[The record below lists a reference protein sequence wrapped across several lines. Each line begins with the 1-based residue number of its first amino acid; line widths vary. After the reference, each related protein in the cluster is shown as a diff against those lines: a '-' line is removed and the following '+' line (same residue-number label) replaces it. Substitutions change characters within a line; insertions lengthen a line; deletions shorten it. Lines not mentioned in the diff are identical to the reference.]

1 MKAGIVTFN
10 SAHNYGAVLQV
21 YAMQEYLKSL
31 GMDVDVI
38 NYRLKEIDNVY
49 KLYNVRRRDPRLIR
63 GIKKANKFLSINI
76 FERWRIE
83 KRNNFEDF
91 IKNVLNTTKPYKTLP
106 EIQSDFLQYDVLI
119 AGSDQIWN
127 TELTKGFKPA
137 YFLEFGNKDA
147 RRIAYAASIGNDTI
161 DEKYVL
167 FYKRY
172 LENFDFI
179 SVREES
185 MKDVLKDLT
194 DKTITRVIDPTLLLN
209 KEVYDKLKKETKYKG
224 KDYIYVHFIGNDDKT
239 YEIADYLSRTLGIPV
254 LHNRQKG
261 LFENELDSTFHA
273 RPEEFISVIENAK
286 YIVTNSFHTTV
297 FSLIYEKDFITIPH
311 ATRPARM
318 QNLLEIAGLSNH
330 LVEDVRI
337 MPKLETLKI
346 DYKDVKKR
354 LLEEREGS
362 IEFLNNA
369 IYGEIPDKHE
379 ENYFKTGSKFNC
391 YGCELCKDICPVHA
405 IEMIEDEEG
414 FKYPVIDKEKCIKC
428 GLCERNCIYRKK
440 VEKENNDESYPL
452 VYAASYKDNDV
463 LNNSSSGGIFTALY
477 KHIISQKGYVVGVR
491 YNEDMVAEY
500 AMVDNE
506 KDCEKFR
513 GSKYV
518 AANVNDIK
526 KEVKEKLEKG
536 KTVLFTGNPC
546 QIKALKAY
554 LNKDYDNLYLVEII
568 CHGVPSP
575 KVFRLYIKY
584 LEEKYN
590 SKVVDF
596 KFRDKEKGWA
606 TKNLSTIRVVFE
618 DGREVT
624 ELAKYNNY
632 NRAFLNNYIL
642 RPGCYNCE
650 LTGNNGLADMT
661 IGDFWGI
668 ENLMPKYAKKEKNG
682 ISIIKINTN
691 RGNTLFEDIC
701 GNLEYYKSNYKD
713 GYRSNHK
720 SAVILNDNRFNL
732 MEEVDGVE
740 INSLLEKYNQFKTGK
755 KAKQEISEK
764 SI

>member
-31 GMDVDVI
+31 GLDVDVI
-38 NYRLKEIDNVY
+38 NYRIKEIDNVY
-49 KLYNVRRRDPRLIR
+49 KLYNVRRKDPKLIR
-63 GIKKANKFLSINI
+63 GIKKAKKILKVNLC
-76 FERWRIE
+76 ERWKLE
-83 KRNNFEDF
+83 KRKNFEYF
-91 IKNVLNTTKPYKTLP
+91 INNVLNTTKPYTTLQ
-106 EIQSDFLQYDVLI
+106 EIQKDFLQYDVLI

-147 RRIAYAASIGNDTI
+147 RRISYAASLGNDSI
-161 DEKYVL
+161 DEKYTL

-179 SVREES
+179 SVREEA
-185 MKDVLKDLT
+185 MKDILKDLT
-194 DKTITRVIDPTLLLN
+194 DKPITRVIDPTLLLD
-209 KEVYDKLKKETKYKG
+209 KEVYDKLKIETRYKG
-224 KDYIYVHFIGNDDKT
+224 KDYIYVHYIGNDDKT
-239 YEIADYLSRTLGIPV
+239 YEIADQLSRKLGIPV

-261 LFENELDSTFHA
+261 LFENELDSLFNA

-346 DYKDVKKR
+346 DYKDVKRR
-354 LLEEREGS
+354 LLEERKSS

-369 IYGEIPDKHE
+369 IYGEIPDKHK
-379 ENYFKTGSKFNC
+379 ENYFKTQNKFNC

-405 IEMIEDEEG
+405 IEMVEDEEG
-414 FKYPVIDKEKCIKC
+414 FKYPKIDKEKCIKC
-428 GLCERNCIYRKK
+428 GLCEKNCIYRKK
-440 VEKENNDESYPL
+440 IEKEKNEDYPL
-452 VYAASYKDNDV
+452 IYAASYKDENV
-463 LNNSSSGGIFTALY
+463 LKNSSSGGVFTALY
-477 KHIISQKGYVVGVR
+477 KHVLANKGYVVGVR

-500 AMVDNE
+500 AIADNE
-506 KDCEKFR
+506 KECEKFR

-518 AANVNDIK
+518 AASINDVREKI
-526 KEVKEKLEKG
+526 KEKLEKG

-546 QIKALKAY
+546 QIKALKTY
-554 LNKDYDNLYLVEII
+554 LNKDYDNLYLVEIF

-584 LEEKYN
+584 LEEKYK

-596 KFRDKEKGWA
+596 KFRDKEAGWGTGKG
-606 TKNLSTIRVVFE
+606 STIKVEFE
-618 DGREVT
+618 NGKILYEP
-624 ELAKYNNY
+624 AKYNNY
-632 NRAFLNNYIL
+632 NRAFANNNIL
-642 RPGCYNCE
+642 RPGCSNCE
-650 LTGNNGLADMT
+650 FAGVNDLADMS

-668 ENLMPKYAKKEKNG
+668 EKVMPKYSKKQKNG
-682 ISIIKINTN
+682 ISIIRINTN
-691 RGNTLFEDIC
+691 KGNSLFEDIC
-701 GNLEYYKSNYKD
+701 RNLEYYESNLKD
-713 GYRSNHK
+713 GYRENHK
-720 SAVILNDNRFNL
+720 YAVQLNGNRFDL
-732 MEEVDGVE
+732 MEQIDGVE
-740 INSLLEKYNQFKTGK
+740 INSLLESFNQFKSGK
-755 KAKQEISEK
+755 NANKKIKEK
-764 SI
+764 GI

>member
-31 GMDVDVI
+31 GLDVDVI
-38 NYRLKEIDNVY
+38 NYRIKEIDNVY
-49 KLYNVRRRDPRLIR
+49 KLYNVRRKDPKLIR
-63 GIKKANKFLSINI
+63 GIKKAKKILKVNLC
-76 FERWRIE
+76 ERWKLE
-83 KRNNFEDF
+83 KRKNFEYF
-91 IKNVLNTTKPYKTLP
+91 INNVLNTTKPYTTLQ
-106 EIQSDFLQYDVLI
+106 EIQKDFLQYDVLI

-147 RRIAYAASIGNDTI
+147 RRISYAASLGNDSI
-161 DEKYVL
+161 DEKYIL

-179 SVREES
+179 SVREEA
-185 MKDVLKDLT
+185 MKDILKDLT
-194 DKTITRVIDPTLLLN
+194 DKPITRVIDPTLLLD
-209 KEVYDKLKKETKYKG
+209 KEVYDKLKIETRYKG
-224 KDYIYVHFIGNDDKT
+224 KDYIYVHYIGNDDKT
-239 YEIADYLSRTLGIPV
+239 YEIADQLSRKLGIPV

-261 LFENELDSTFHA
+261 LFENELDSLFNA

-346 DYKDVKKR
+346 DYKDVKRR
-354 LLEEREGS
+354 LLEERKSS

-369 IYGEIPDKHE
+369 IYGEIPDKHK
-379 ENYFKTGSKFNC
+379 ENYFKTQNKFNC

-405 IEMIEDEEG
+405 IEMVEDEEG
-414 FKYPVIDKEKCIKC
+414 FKYPKIDKEKCIKC
-428 GLCERNCIYRKK
+428 GLCEKNCIYRKK
-440 VEKENNDESYPL
+440 IEKEKNEDYPL
-452 VYAASYKDNDV
+452 IYAASYKDENV
-463 LNNSSSGGIFTALY
+463 LKNSSSGGVFTALY
-477 KHIISQKGYVVGVR
+477 KHVLANKGYVVGVR

-500 AMVDNE
+500 AIADNE
-506 KDCEKFR
+506 KECEKFR

-518 AANVNDIK
+518 AASINDVREKI
-526 KEVKEKLEKG
+526 KEKLEKG

-546 QIKALKAY
+546 QIKALKTY
-554 LNKDYDNLYLVEII
+554 LNKDYDNLYLVEIF

-584 LEEKYN
+584 LEEKYK

-596 KFRDKEKGWA
+596 KFRDKEAGWGTGKG
-606 TKNLSTIRVVFE
+606 STIKVEFE
-618 DGREVT
+618 NGKILYEP
-624 ELAKYNNY
+624 AKYNNY
-632 NRAFLNNYIL
+632 NRAFANNNIL
-642 RPGCYNCE
+642 RPGCSNCE
-650 LTGNNGLADMT
+650 FAGVNDLADMS

-668 ENLMPKYAKKEKNG
+668 EKVMPKYSKKQKNG
-682 ISIIKINTN
+682 ISIIRINTN
-691 RGNTLFEDIC
+691 KGNSLFEDIC
-701 GNLEYYKSNYKD
+701 RNLEYYESNLKD
-713 GYRSNHK
+713 GYRENHK
-720 SAVILNDNRFNL
+720 YAVQLNGNRFDL
-732 MEEVDGVE
+732 MEQIDGVE
-740 INSLLEKYNQFKTGK
+740 INSLLESFNQFKSGK
-755 KAKQEISEK
+755 NANKKIKEK
-764 SI
+764 GI

>member
-31 GMDVDVI
+31 GLDVDVI
-38 NYRLKEIDNVY
+38 NYRIKEIDNVY
-49 KLYNVRRRDPRLIR
+49 KLYNVRRKDPKLIR
-63 GIKKANKFLSINI
+63 GIKKAKKILKVNLC
-76 FERWRIE
+76 ERWKLE
-83 KRNNFEDF
+83 KRKNFEYF
-91 IKNVLNTTKPYKTLP
+91 INNVLNTTKPYTTLQ
-106 EIQSDFLQYDVLI
+106 EIQKDFLQYDVLI

-147 RRIAYAASIGNDTI
+147 RRISYAASLGNDSI
-161 DEKYVL
+161 DEKYTL

-179 SVREES
+179 SVREEA
-185 MKDVLKDLT
+185 MKDILKDLT
-194 DKTITRVIDPTLLLN
+194 DKPITRVIDPTLLLD
-209 KEVYDKLKKETKYKG
+209 KEVYDKLKIETRYKG
-224 KDYIYVHFIGNDDKT
+224 KDYIYVHYIGNDDKT
-239 YEIADYLSRTLGIPV
+239 YEIADQLSRKLGIPV

-261 LFENELDSTFHA
+261 LFENELDSLFNA

-346 DYKDVKKR
+346 DYKDVKRR
-354 LLEEREGS
+354 LLEERKSS

-369 IYGEIPDKHE
+369 IYGEIPDKHK
-379 ENYFKTGSKFNC
+379 ENYFKTQNKFNC

-405 IEMIEDEEG
+405 IEMVEDEEG
-414 FKYPVIDKEKCIKC
+414 FKYPKIDKEKCIKC
-428 GLCERNCIYRKK
+428 GLCEKNCIYRKEI
-440 VEKENNDESYPL
+440 EKEKNDDYPL
-452 VYAASYKDNDV
+452 IYAASYKDENV
-463 LNNSSSGGIFTALY
+463 LKNSSSGGVFTALY
-477 KHIISQKGYVVGVR
+477 KHVLANKGYVVGVR

-500 AMVDNE
+500 AIADNE
-506 KDCEKFR
+506 KECEKFR

-518 AANVNDIK
+518 AASINDVREKI
-526 KEVKEKLEKG
+526 KEKLEKG

-546 QIKALKAY
+546 QIKALKTY
-554 LNKDYDNLYLVEII
+554 LNKDYDNLYLVEIF

-584 LEEKYN
+584 LEEKYK

-596 KFRDKEKGWA
+596 KFRDKEAGWGTGKG
-606 TKNLSTIRVVFE
+606 STIKVEFE
-618 DGREVT
+618 NGKILYEP
-624 ELAKYNNY
+624 AKYNNY
-632 NRAFLNNYIL
+632 NRAFANNNIL
-642 RPGCYNCE
+642 RPGCSNCE
-650 LTGNNGLADMT
+650 FAGVNDLADMS

-668 ENLMPKYAKKEKNG
+668 EKVMPKYSKKQKNG
-682 ISIIKINTN
+682 ISIIRINTN
-691 RGNTLFEDIC
+691 KGNSLFEDIC
-701 GNLEYYKSNYKD
+701 RNLEYYESNLKD
-713 GYRSNHK
+713 GYRENHK
-720 SAVILNDNRFNL
+720 YAVQLNGNRFDL
-732 MEEVDGVE
+732 MEQIDGVE
-740 INSLLEKYNQFKTGK
+740 INSLLESFNQFKSGK
-755 KAKQEISEK
+755 NANKKIKEK
-764 SI
+764 GI

>member
-31 GMDVDVI
+31 GLDVDVI
-38 NYRLKEIDNVY
+38 NYRIKEIDNVY
-49 KLYNVRRRDPRLIR
+49 KLYNVRRKDPKLIR
-63 GIKKANKFLSINI
+63 GIKKAKKILKVNLC
-76 FERWRIE
+76 ERWKLE
-83 KRNNFEDF
+83 KRKNFEYF
-91 IKNVLNTTKPYKTLP
+91 INNVLNTTKPYTTLQ
-106 EIQSDFLQYDVLI
+106 EIQKDFLHYDVLI

-147 RRIAYAASIGNDTI
+147 RRISYAASLGNDSI
-161 DEKYVL
+161 DEKYTL

-179 SVREES
+179 SVREEA
-185 MKDVLKDLT
+185 MKDILKDLT
-194 DKTITRVIDPTLLLN
+194 DKPITRVIDPTLLLD
-209 KEVYDKLKKETKYKG
+209 KEVYDKLKIETRYKG
-224 KDYIYVHFIGNDDKT
+224 KDYIYVHYIGNDDKT
-239 YEIADYLSRTLGIPV
+239 YEIADQLSRKLGIPV

-261 LFENELDSTFHA
+261 LFENELDSLFNA

-346 DYKDVKKR
+346 DYKDVKRR
-354 LLEEREGS
+354 LLEERKSS

-369 IYGEIPDKHE
+369 IYGEIPDKHK
-379 ENYFKTGSKFNC
+379 ENYFKTQNKFNC

-405 IEMIEDEEG
+405 IEMVEDEEG
-414 FKYPVIDKEKCIKC
+414 FKYPKIDKEKCIKC
-428 GLCERNCIYRKK
+428 GLCEKNCIYRKK
-440 VEKENNDESYPL
+440 IEKEKNEDYPL
-452 VYAASYKDNDV
+452 IYAASYKDENV
-463 LNNSSSGGIFTALY
+463 LKNSSSGGVFTALY
-477 KHIISQKGYVVGVR
+477 KHVLANKGYVVGVR

-500 AMVDNE
+500 AIADNE
-506 KDCEKFR
+506 KECEKFR

-518 AANVNDIK
+518 AASINDVREKI
-526 KEVKEKLEKG
+526 KEKLEKG

-546 QIKALKAY
+546 QIKALKTY
-554 LNKDYDNLYLVEII
+554 LNKDYDNLYLVEIF

-584 LEEKYN
+584 LEEKYK

-596 KFRDKEKGWA
+596 KFRDKEAGWGTGKG
-606 TKNLSTIRVVFE
+606 STIKVEFE
-618 DGREVT
+618 NGKILYEP
-624 ELAKYNNY
+624 AKYNNY
-632 NRAFLNNYIL
+632 NRAFANNNIL
-642 RPGCYNCE
+642 RPGCSNCE
-650 LTGNNGLADMT
+650 FAGVNDLADMS

-668 ENLMPKYAKKEKNG
+668 EKVMPKYSKKQKNG
-682 ISIIKINTN
+682 ISIIRINTN
-691 RGNTLFEDIC
+691 KGNSLFEDIC
-701 GNLEYYKSNYKD
+701 RNLEYYESNLKD
-713 GYRSNHK
+713 GYRENHK
-720 SAVILNDNRFNL
+720 YAVQLNGNRFDL
-732 MEEVDGVE
+732 MEQIDGVE
-740 INSLLEKYNQFKTGK
+740 INSLLESFNQFKSGK
-755 KAKQEISEK
+755 NANKKIKEK
-764 SI
+764 GI

>member
-31 GMDVDVI
+31 GLDVDVI
-38 NYRLKEIDNVY
+38 NYRIKEIDNVY
-49 KLYNVRRRDPRLIR
+49 KLYNVRRKDPKLIR
-63 GIKKANKFLSINI
+63 GIKKAKKILKVNLC
-76 FERWRIE
+76 ERWKIE
-83 KRNNFEDF
+83 KRKNFEYF
-91 IKNVLNTTKPYKTLP
+91 INNVLNTTKPYTTLQ
-106 EIQSDFLQYDVLI
+106 EIQKDFLQYDVLI

-147 RRIAYAASIGNDTI
+147 RRISYAASLGNDSI
-161 DEKYVL
+161 DEKYIL

-179 SVREES
+179 SVREEA
-185 MKDVLKDLT
+185 MKDILKDLT
-194 DKTITRVIDPTLLLN
+194 DKPITRVIDPTLLLD
-209 KEVYDKLKKETKYKG
+209 KEVYDNLKIETKYKG
-224 KDYIYVHFIGNDDKT
+224 KDYIYVHYIGNDDKT
-239 YEIADYLSRTLGIPV
+239 YEIADQLSRKLGIPV

-261 LFENELDSTFHA
+261 LFENELDSLFNA

-346 DYKDVKKR
+346 DYKDVKRR
-354 LLEEREGS
+354 LLEERKSS

-369 IYGEIPDKHE
+369 IYGEIPDKHK
-379 ENYFKTGSKFNC
+379 ENYFKTQNKFNC

-405 IEMIEDEEG
+405 IEMVEDEEG
-414 FKYPVIDKEKCIKC
+414 FKYPKIDKEKCIKC
-428 GLCERNCIYRKK
+428 GLCEKNCIYRKK
-440 VEKENNDESYPL
+440 IEKEKNEDYPL
-452 VYAASYKDNDV
+452 IYAASYKDENV
-463 LNNSSSGGIFTALY
+463 LKNSSSGGVFTALY
-477 KHIISQKGYVVGVR
+477 KYVLAQKGYVVGVK

-500 AMVDNE
+500 AIADNE
-506 KDCEKFR
+506 KECEKFR

-518 AANVNDIK
+518 AANINDVRVKI
-526 KEVKEKLEKG
+526 KEKLEKG

-546 QIKALKAY
+546 QIKALKTY
-554 LNKDYDNLYLVEII
+554 LNKDYDNLYLVEIF

-584 LEEKYN
+584 LEEKYK

-596 KFRDKEKGWA
+596 KFRDKEAGWGTGKG
-606 TKNLSTIRVVFE
+606 STIKVEFE
-618 DGREVT
+618 NGKVLYEP
-624 ELAKYNNY
+624 AKYNNY
-632 NRAFLNNYIL
+632 NRAFANNNIL
-642 RPGCYNCE
+642 RPGCSNCE
-650 LTGNNGLADMT
+650 FAGVNDIADMT

-668 ENLMPKYAKKEKNG
+668 EKVMPKYSKKQKNG
-682 ISIIKINTN
+682 ISIIRINTN
-691 RGNTLFEDIC
+691 KGNTLFEDIC
-701 GNLEYYKSNYKD
+701 RNLEYYESNLKD
-713 GYRSNHK
+713 GYRDNHK
-720 SAVILNDNRFNL
+720 YAVQLNGNRFDL
-732 MEEVDGVE
+732 MEQIDGVE
-740 INSLLEKYNQFKTGK
+740 INSLLESFNQFKSGK
-755 KAKQEISEK
+755 DANKKIKEK
-764 SI
+764 GI

>member
-31 GMDVDVI
+31 GLDVDVI
-38 NYRLKEIDNVY
+38 NYRIKEIDNVY
-49 KLYNVRRRDPRLIR
+49 KLYNVRRKDPKLIR
-63 GIKKANKFLSINI
+63 GIKKAKKILKVNLC
-76 FERWRIE
+76 ERWKLE
-83 KRNNFEDF
+83 KRKNFEYF
-91 IKNVLNTTKPYKTLP
+91 INNVLNTTKPYTTLQ
-106 EIQSDFLQYDVLI
+106 EIQKDFLQYDVLI

-147 RRIAYAASIGNDTI
+147 RRISYAASLGNDSI
-161 DEKYVL
+161 DEKYIL

-179 SVREES
+179 SVREEA
-185 MKDVLKDLT
+185 MKDILKDLT
-194 DKTITRVIDPTLLLN
+194 DKPITRVIDPTLLLD
-209 KEVYDKLKKETKYKG
+209 KEVYDKLKIETRYKG
-224 KDYIYVHFIGNDDKT
+224 KDYIYVHYIGNDDKT
-239 YEIADYLSRTLGIPV
+239 YEIADQLSRKLGIPV

-261 LFENELDSTFHA
+261 LFENELDSLFNA

-346 DYKDVKKR
+346 DYKDVKRR
-354 LLEEREGS
+354 LLEERKSS

-369 IYGEIPDKHE
+369 IYGEIPDKHK
-379 ENYFKTGSKFNC
+379 ENYFKTQNKFNC

-405 IEMIEDEEG
+405 IEMVEDEEG
-414 FKYPVIDKEKCIKC
+414 FKYPKIDKEKCIKC
-428 GLCERNCIYRKK
+428 GLCEKNCIYRKK
-440 VEKENNDESYPL
+440 IEKEKNEDYPL
-452 VYAASYKDNDV
+452 IYAASYKDENV
-463 LNNSSSGGIFTALY
+463 LKNSSSGGVFTALY
-477 KHIISQKGYVVGVR
+477 KHVLANKGYVVGVR

-500 AMVDNE
+500 AIADNE
-506 KDCEKFR
+506 KECEKFR
-513 GSKYV
+513 GSKYL
-518 AANVNDIK
+518 AASINDVREKI
-526 KEVKEKLEKG
+526 KEKLEKG

-546 QIKALKAY
+546 QIKALKTY
-554 LNKDYDNLYLVEII
+554 LNKDYDNLYLVEIF

-584 LEEKYN
+584 LEEKYK

-596 KFRDKEKGWA
+596 KFRDKEAGWGTGKG
-606 TKNLSTIRVVFE
+606 STIKVEFE
-618 DGREVT
+618 NGKILYEP
-624 ELAKYNNY
+624 AKYNNY
-632 NRAFLNNYIL
+632 NRAFANNNIL
-642 RPGCYNCE
+642 RPGCSNCE
-650 LTGNNGLADMT
+650 FAGVNDLADMS

-668 ENLMPKYAKKEKNG
+668 EKVMPKYSKKQKNG
-682 ISIIKINTN
+682 ISIIRINTN
-691 RGNTLFEDIC
+691 KGNSLFEDIC
-701 GNLEYYKSNYKD
+701 RNLEYYESNLKD
-713 GYRSNHK
+713 GYRENHK
-720 SAVILNDNRFNL
+720 YAVQLNGNRFDL
-732 MEEVDGVE
+732 MEQIDGVE
-740 INSLLEKYNQFKTGK
+740 INSLLESFNQFKSGK
-755 KAKQEISEK
+755 NANKKIKEK
-764 SI
+764 GI

>member
-31 GMDVDVI
+31 GLDVDVI
-38 NYRLKEIDNVY
+38 NYRIKEIDNVY
-49 KLYNVRRRDPRLIR
+49 KLYNVRRKDPKLIR
-63 GIKKANKFLSINI
+63 GIKKAKKILKVNLC
-76 FERWRIE
+76 ERWKLE
-83 KRNNFEDF
+83 KRKNFEYF
-91 IKNVLNTTKPYKTLP
+91 INNVLNTTKPYTTLQ
-106 EIQSDFLQYDVLI
+106 EIQKDFLQYDVLI

-147 RRIAYAASIGNDTI
+147 RRISYAASLGNDSI
-161 DEKYVL
+161 DEKYTL

-179 SVREES
+179 SVREEA
-185 MKDVLKDLT
+185 MKDILKDLT
-194 DKTITRVIDPTLLLN
+194 DKPITRVIDPTLLLD
-209 KEVYDKLKKETKYKG
+209 KEVYDKLKIETRYKG
-224 KDYIYVHFIGNDDKT
+224 KDYIYVHYIGNDDKT
-239 YEIADYLSRTLGIPV
+239 YEIADQLSRKLGIPV

-261 LFENELDSTFHA
+261 LFENELDSLFNA

-346 DYKDVKKR
+346 DYKDVKRR
-354 LLEEREGS
+354 LLEERKSS

-369 IYGEIPDKHE
+369 IYGEIPDKHK
-379 ENYFKTGSKFNC
+379 ENYFKTQNKFNC
-391 YGCELCKDICPVHA
+391 YGCELCKDICPVNA
-405 IEMIEDEEG
+405 IEMVEDEEG
-414 FKYPVIDKEKCIKC
+414 FKYPKIDKEKCIKC
-428 GLCERNCIYRKK
+428 GLCEKNCIYRKK
-440 VEKENNDESYPL
+440 IEKEKNEDYPL
-452 VYAASYKDNDV
+452 IYAASYKDENV
-463 LNNSSSGGIFTALY
+463 LKNSSSGGVFTALY
-477 KHIISQKGYVVGVR
+477 KHVLANKGYVVGVR

-500 AMVDNE
+500 AIADNE
-506 KDCEKFR
+506 KECEKFR

-518 AANVNDIK
+518 AASINDVREKI
-526 KEVKEKLEKG
+526 KEKLEKG

-546 QIKALKAY
+546 QIKALKTY
-554 LNKDYDNLYLVEII
+554 LNKDYDNLYLVEIF

-584 LEEKYN
+584 LEEKYK

-596 KFRDKEKGWA
+596 KFRDKEAGWGTGKG
-606 TKNLSTIRVVFE
+606 STIKVEFE
-618 DGREVT
+618 NGKILYEP
-624 ELAKYNNY
+624 AKYNNY
-632 NRAFLNNYIL
+632 NRAFANNNIL
-642 RPGCYNCE
+642 RPGCSNCE
-650 LTGNNGLADMT
+650 FAGVNDLADMS

-668 ENLMPKYAKKEKNG
+668 EKVMPKYSKKQKNG
-682 ISIIKINTN
+682 ISIIRINTN
-691 RGNTLFEDIC
+691 KGNSLFEDIC
-701 GNLEYYKSNYKD
+701 RNLEYYESNLKD
-713 GYRSNHK
+713 GYRENHK
-720 SAVILNDNRFNL
+720 YAVQLNGNRFDL
-732 MEEVDGVE
+732 MEQIDGVE
-740 INSLLEKYNQFKTGK
+740 INSLLESFNQFKSGK
-755 KAKQEISEK
+755 NANKKIKEK
-764 SI
+764 GI